1 MSITT
6 QQAADDFGKVVK
18 TLTNNMNGEIMGRV
32 GISALTFIKER
43 VIGKGTDAD
52 GKQFPAYSTKPTLV
66 GCKTFSRYK
75 KEPCGVLFGSKEKR
89 KQLEWRTVG
98 GSSGY
103 AAYLSASA
111 GNKTGN
117 KGVHLA
123 ILPGGYRK
131 IRQLL
136 GAQVNHVDFMIH
148 GDMWNDINVISKTSD
163 HVKGIAIIG
172 AKDELQKKKLAGNTK
187 RKGTIL
193 DLSQKEQDDLKLTYN
208 LGVLNVFKDNGLL

>member
-1 MSITT
+1 MSITP

-66 GCKTFSRYK
+66 GCKTFVQKSA
-75 KEPCGVLFGSKEKR
+75 CATLLGSKPKR
-89 KQLEWRTVG
+89 KQLEWRTVNG
-98 GSSGY
+98 
-103 AAYLSASA
+103 
-111 GNKTGN
+111 
-117 KGVHLA
+117 HRLA
-123 ILPGGYRK
+123 ILPGGYK
-131 IRQLL
+131 QIRQLQ
-136 GAQVNHVDFMIH
+136 GRQVNHVDFSVTN
-148 GDMWNDINVISKTSD
+148 DMWNDINVISKTSD

-172 AKDELQKKKLAGNTK
+172 ARKELEKKKLAGNTK